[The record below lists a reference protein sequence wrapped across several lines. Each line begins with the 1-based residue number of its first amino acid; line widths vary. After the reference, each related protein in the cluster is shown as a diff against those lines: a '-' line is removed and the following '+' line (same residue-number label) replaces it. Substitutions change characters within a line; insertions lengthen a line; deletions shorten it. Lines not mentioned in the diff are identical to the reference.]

1 MNIVVSFNEIKDIIS
16 KKTNNTINLD
26 FTRVDYRTVKVSYKP
41 VPFLP
46 AVNVDVMVAKVDN
59 SQLVLS
65 YKANPAVDMII
76 KGVSNYL
83 DNHIP
88 KEIIELD
95 ASIQC
100 VCINLD
106 KIEQLQKPLEMI
118 ELKQISFEKENVR
131 AEIILK
137 TN

>member
-1 MNIVVSFNEIKDIIS
+1 MNITISFNEIKDIIS
-16 KKTNNTINLD
+16 KKTNNKVNLD
-26 FTRVDYRTVKVSYKP
+26 FTYVDYRTVKVSYKP
-41 VPFLP
+41 MAFLP
-46 AVNVDVMVAKVDN
+46 AVNVDIMVAKVDN

-106 KIEQLQKPLEMI
+106 KIEQLQKPLEMT
-118 ELKQISFEKENVR
+118 ELKQIYFENENVR
-131 AEIILK
+131 AEIVLK
-137 TN
+137 SN

>member
-1 MNIVVSFNEIKDIIS
+1 MNITLSFNEIKDIIS

-41 VPFLP
+41 MSFLP
-46 AVNVDVMVAKVDN
+46 TVNVDVMVAKVDN

-88 KEIIELD
+88 KDIIELD

-106 KIEQLQKPLEMI
+106 KIEQLQKPLEMT
-118 ELKQISFEKENVR
+118 ELKQIYFEEENVC

-137 TN
+137 SN

>member
-1 MNIVVSFNEIKDIIS
+1 MNITISFNEIKDIIS
-16 KKTNNTINLD
+16 KKTNNKVNLD
-26 FTRVDYRTVKVSYKP
+26 FTYVDYRTVKVSYKP
-41 VPFLP
+41 MAFLP
-46 AVNVDVMVAKVDN
+46 AVNVDIMVAKADN

-65 YKANPAVDMII
+65 YKANNAVDMII
-76 KGVSNYL
+76 KGLSDYL

-95 ASIQC
+95 ASVQC

>member
-1 MNIVVSFNEIKDIIS
+1 MNIVVSFNEIKDFIS

-41 VPFLP
+41 MPFLP

-88 KEIIELD
+88 KEIIELE

-100 VCINLD
+100 VCINLSE
-106 KIEQLQKPLEMI
+106 IEQLQKPLEMI

-137 TN
+137 SN

>member
-1 MNIVVSFNEIKDIIS
+1 MLITLSFNEIKDIIS

-26 FTRVDYRTVKVSYKP
+26 FTCVDYRTVKVSYKP
-41 VPFLP
+41 MPFLP

-65 YKANPAVDMII
+65 YTANPAIDMII

-88 KEIIELD
+88 KEIIEID
-95 ASIQC
+95 ASVQC

>member
-1 MNIVVSFNEIKDIIS
+1 MNITISFNEIKDIIS

-41 VPFLP
+41 MPFLP

-131 AEIILK
+131 AEIVLK
-137 TN
+137 SN

>member
-1 MNIVVSFNEIKDIIS
+1 MNISISFNEIKDIIS

-41 VPFLP
+41 MQFLP
-46 AVNVDVMVAKVDN
+46 TVNVDVMVAKVDN

-88 KEIIELD
+88 KDIIELD

-106 KIEQLQKPLEMI
+106 KIEQLQKPLEMT
-118 ELKQISFEKENVR
+118 ELKQIYFEKENVC

-137 TN
+137 SN

>member
-1 MNIVVSFNEIKDIIS
+1 
-16 KKTNNTINLD
+16 
-26 FTRVDYRTVKVSYKP
+26 
-41 VPFLP
+41 
-46 AVNVDVMVAKVDN
+46 VNVDVMVAKVDN

-118 ELKQISFEKENVR
+118 ELKQIYFENENVR
-131 AEIILK
+131 AEIVLK
-137 TN
+137 SN

>member
-1 MNIVVSFNEIKDIIS
+1 MNITLSFNEIKDIIS

-41 VPFLP
+41 MPFLP

-76 KGVSNYL
+76 KGISNYL

-106 KIEQLQKPLEMI
+106 KIEQLQKPLEMT
-118 ELKQISFEKENVR
+118 ELKQIYFEEENVC

-137 TN
+137 SN

>member
-1 MNIVVSFNEIKDIIS
+1 MNITISFNEIKNIIL
-16 KKTNNTINLD
+16 KKTNGKVNLD
-26 FTRVDYRTVKVSYKP
+26 FTCVDYRTVRVSYKP
-41 VPFLP
+41 MAFLP
-46 AVNVDVMVAKVDN
+46 AVNVDIMVANADN

-65 YKANPAVDMII
+65 YKANNAVDMII
-76 KGVSNYL
+76 KGLSDYL

-95 ASIQC
+95 ASVQC

-106 KIEQLQKPLEMI
+106 KIEQLQKPLEMM
-118 ELKQISFEKENVR
+118 ELKQICFEQENVR

-137 TN
+137 SN

>member
-1 MNIVVSFNEIKDIIS
+1 MNITISFNEIKDFIA
-16 KKTNNTINLD
+16 KKTHKKINLD
-26 FTRVDYRTVKVSYKP
+26 FSYVCENTLRVSYKP
-41 VPFLP
+41 MLFLP
-46 AVNVDVMVAKVDN
+46 AVNVDIMVAKADN
-59 SQLVLS
+59 SQLVIS
-65 YKANPAVDMII
+65 YKANNAVDMII
-76 KGVSNYL
+76 KGLSDYL

-95 ASIQC
+95 ASVQC

>member
-1 MNIVVSFNEIKDIIS
+1 MNITISFNEIKNIIL
-16 KKTNNTINLD
+16 KKTNGKVNLD
-26 FTRVDYRTVKVSYKP
+26 FTCVDYRTVRVSYKP
-41 VPFLP
+41 MAFLP
-46 AVNVDVMVAKVDN
+46 AVNVDIMVAKADN

-65 YKANPAVDMII
+65 YKANNAVDMII
-76 KGVSNYL
+76 KGLSDYL

-95 ASIQC
+95 ASVQC

-106 KIEQLQKPLEMI
+106 KIEQLQKPMEMM
-118 ELKQISFEKENVR
+118 ELKQICFEKENVR

-137 TN
+137 SN

>member
-1 MNIVVSFNEIKDIIS
+1 MNITLSFNEIKDIIS

-41 VPFLP
+41 MQFLP

-83 DNHIP
+83 DTHIP

-131 AEIILK
+131 AEIVLK
-137 TN
+137 SN

>member
-1 MNIVVSFNEIKDIIS
+1 MKATLSFNEIKDFIS
-16 KKTNNTINLD
+16 KKTNNKINLD
-26 FTRVDYRTVKVSYKP
+26 FTCVDYRTVKVSYKP
-41 VPFLP
+41 MPFLP

-131 AEIILK
+131 AEIVLK
-137 TN
+137 SN

>member
-1 MNIVVSFNEIKDIIS
+1 MNISISFNEIKDIIS
-16 KKTNNTINLD
+16 KKTNGKVNLD
-26 FTRVDYRTVKVSYKP
+26 FSYISANTVKVSYKP
-41 VPFLP
+41 MAFLP

-106 KIEQLQKPLEMI
+106 KIEQLQKPLEMVKI
-118 ELKQISFEKENVR
+118 VDVYVENNGLVCMLD
-131 AEIILK
+131 IILI
-137 TN
+137 

>member
-41 VPFLP
+41 MPFLP

-95 ASIQC
+95 ASVQC

-131 AEIILK
+131 AEIVLK
-137 TN
+137 SN

>member
-1 MNIVVSFNEIKDIIS
+1 MKATLSFNEIKDFIS
-16 KKTNNTINLD
+16 KKTNNKINLD
-26 FTRVDYRTVKVSYKP
+26 FAYVCYNTVKVSYKP
-41 VPFLP
+41 MAFLP

-106 KIEQLQKPLEMI
+106 KIEQLQKPLEMM

-131 AEIILK
+131 AEIVLK

>member
-1 MNIVVSFNEIKDIIS
+1 MLTTLSFNEIKDIIS

-26 FTRVDYRTVKVSYKP
+26 FTCVDYRTVKVSYKP
-41 VPFLP
+41 MPFLP

-88 KEIIELD
+88 KEIIEID
-95 ASIQC
+95 ASVQC

-106 KIEQLQKPLEMI
+106 KIEQLQKPLEMT
-118 ELKQISFEKENVR
+118 ELKQIYFEKENVC

-137 TN
+137 SN

>member
-1 MNIVVSFNEIKDIIS
+1 MNILLSFNEIKDIIS

-41 VPFLP
+41 MQFLP

-76 KGVSNYL
+76 KGISNYL

-106 KIEQLQKPLEMI
+106 KIEQLQKPLEMT

-131 AEIILK
+131 AEIVLK
-137 TN
+137 SN

>member
-1 MNIVVSFNEIKDIIS
+1 MNISISFNEIRDFIS
-16 KKTNNTINLD
+16 KKTNGKVQLD
-26 FTRVDYRTVKVSYKP
+26 FSYVNNSTVKVSYKP
-41 VPFLP
+41 MAFLP
-46 AVNVDVMVAKVDN
+46 AVNVDIMVAKADN

-76 KGVSNYL
+76 KGISNYL

-100 VCINLD
+100 VCVNLD
-106 KIEQLQKPLEMI
+106 KIEQLQKPLEMM

-131 AEIILK
+131 VEIILK

>member
-1 MNIVVSFNEIKDIIS
+1 MNFSISFNEIKDIIS

-41 VPFLP
+41 MQFLP

-88 KEIIELD
+88 KEIIKLD

-131 AEIILK
+131 AEIVLK
-137 TN
+137 SN

>member
-1 MNIVVSFNEIKDIIS
+1 MNILVSFNEIKDIIS

-41 VPFLP
+41 MPFLP

-118 ELKQISFEKENVR
+118 ELKQISFEKENVC
-131 AEIILK
+131 AEIVLK
-137 TN
+137 SN

>member
-1 MNIVVSFNEIKDIIS
+1 MNITLSFNEIRDFIS
-16 KKTNNTINLD
+16 KKTNNKVQLD
-26 FTRVDYRTVKVSYKP
+26 FSYVNNSTVKVSYKP
-41 VPFLP
+41 MAFLP
-46 AVNVDVMVAKVDN
+46 AVNVDIMVAKADN

-65 YKANPAVDMII
+65 YKANNAVDMII
-76 KGVSNYL
+76 KGLSNYL

-95 ASIQC
+95 ASVQC

-106 KIEQLQKPLEMI
+106 KIEQLHKPLEMI

>member
-1 MNIVVSFNEIKDIIS
+1 MNITLSFNEIKDIIS

-26 FTRVDYRTVKVSYKP
+26 FTCVDYRTVKVSYKP
-41 VPFLP
+41 MPFLP

-65 YKANPAVDMII
+65 YKATPAVDMII
-76 KGVSNYL
+76 KGISNYL

>member
-1 MNIVVSFNEIKDIIS
+1 MNISISFNEIKDIIS

-41 VPFLP
+41 MAFLP

-65 YKANPAVDMII
+65 YTANPAIDMII

-83 DNHIP
+83 DNYIP
-88 KEIIELD
+88 GEIILLNTD
-95 ASIQC
+95 SQK
-100 VCINLD
+100 VYVNLD

-118 ELKQISFEKENVR
+118 ELKQIYFEKENVC

-137 TN
+137 SN

>member
-1 MNIVVSFNEIKDIIS
+1 MLTTLSFNEIKDIIS

-41 VPFLP
+41 MPFLP

-95 ASIQC
+95 ASLQC

-106 KIEQLQKPLEMI
+106 KIEQLQKPLEMT
-118 ELKQISFEKENVR
+118 ELKQIYFEKENVC

-137 TN
+137 SN

>member
-1 MNIVVSFNEIKDIIS
+1 MNILVSFNEIKDIIS

-41 VPFLP
+41 MPFLP
-46 AVNVDVMVAKVDN
+46 TVNVDVMVAKVDN

-106 KIEQLQKPLEMI
+106 KMEQLQKPLEMT

-131 AEIILK
+131 AEIVLK
-137 TN
+137 SN

>member
-1 MNIVVSFNEIKDIIS
+1 MNILVSFNEIKDIIS

-41 VPFLP
+41 MQFLP

-106 KIEQLQKPLEMI
+106 KIEQLQKPLEMT
-118 ELKQISFEKENVR
+118 ELKQIYFEKENVC

-137 TN
+137 SN

>member
-1 MNIVVSFNEIKDIIS
+1 MNITISFNEIKNIIL
-16 KKTNNTINLD
+16 KKTNGKVNLD
-26 FTRVDYRTVKVSYKP
+26 FTCVDYRTVRVSYKP
-41 VPFLP
+41 MAFLP
-46 AVNVDVMVAKVDN
+46 SVNVDIMVAKADN

-65 YKANPAVDMII
+65 YKANNAVDMII
-76 KGVSNYL
+76 KGLSNYL

-95 ASIQC
+95 ASVQC

-106 KIEQLQKPLEMI
+106 KIEQLQKPLEMM

>member
-26 FTRVDYRTVKVSYKP
+26 FTRVNYRTVKVSYKP
-41 VPFLP
+41 MPFLP

-131 AEIILK
+131 AEIVLK
-137 TN
+137 SN

>member
-1 MNIVVSFNEIKDIIS
+1 MNILVSFNEIKDFIS
-16 KKTNNTINLD
+16 KKTNNKVNLD
-26 FTRVDYRTVKVSYKP
+26 FTYVDYRTVKVLYKP
-41 VPFLP
+41 MAFLP

-76 KGVSNYL
+76 KGISNYL

-131 AEIILK
+131 AEISLK

>member
-1 MNIVVSFNEIKDIIS
+1 MNISISFNEIKDIIS
-16 KKTNNTINLD
+16 KKTNNKVQLD
-26 FTRVDYRTVKVSYKP
+26 FSYVNNSTVKVSYKP
-41 VPFLP
+41 MAFLP
-46 AVNVDVMVAKVDN
+46 AVNVDIMVAKADN

-65 YKANPAVDMII
+65 YKANNAVDMII
-76 KGVSNYL
+76 KGLSDYL

-88 KEIIELD
+88 KDIIELD

>member
-1 MNIVVSFNEIKDIIS
+1 MNISISFNEIKDIIS

-26 FTRVDYRTVKVSYKP
+26 FTCVDYRTVKVSYKP
-41 VPFLP
+41 MPFLP

-106 KIEQLQKPLEMI
+106 KIEQLQKPLEMT
-118 ELKQISFEKENVR
+118 ELKQIYFEKENVC
-131 AEIILK
+131 AEIFIK
-137 TN
+137 SN